1 MIVEGSASVAAPR
14 ERLWAVLSDPASLAG
29 ALPGVDAISVEDSS
43 RFSALARPR
52 TALGETPVAMD
63 LEVADQRPPEHV
75 RISGSGRAGES
86 LLTFEIELDLAGE
99 GDRTTAGWRAEV
111 ALSGV
116 LGSLLQRGLGPLFNQ
131 QVEEVL
137 AAGARISEGAGTG

>member
-1 MIVEGSASVAAPR
+1 MIVEGSASVAAPC
-14 ERLWAVLSDPASLAG
+14 ERLWAVLSDPAALAG
-29 ALPGVDAISVEDSS
+29 ALPRVEAVSVEDSS

-63 LEVADQRPPEHV
+63 FEVADQRPPEHV

-86 LLTFEIELDLAGE
+86 LVTFQLDLDLSGDGE
-99 GDRTTAGWRAEV
+99 RTNAGWRAEV
-111 ALSGV
+111 ALTGV

-137 AAGARISEGAGTG
+137 AAGARISEGNGTG